1 MAAQV
6 GRWLVPMETMMK
18 SDHLCGIVKGSRA
31 LGRWE
36 AGTAITKRLM
46 SFKRH

>member
-1 MAAQV
+1 MAAEV

-18 SDHLCGIVKGSRA
+18 PYLLCGIVRSRV

-36 AGTAITKRLM
+36 AGNAITNRLM
-46 SFKRH
+46 FFQRH